1 MRFLKMH
8 WYGALIFVFILT
20 GLAVSSQ
27 ELHTISQLKSDF
39 ALFRQALQE
48 AHPGLYR
55 YTTKLEFDSI
65 FLQSLKKIDHDMTQ
79 QQFFNILLPVVSQI
93 KCGHTKLHPDG
104 NWTSNFYFNR
114 EKVFPWRLHFDE
126 NRAFIL
132 GNYTNSINVLPIGAE
147 LVSING
153 KPVSELIPEML
164 PAFFSDGNNSTFKY
178 LEMDHFFSAIYANLF
193 DGPDSFTV
201 VYTENSKL
209 NTMKVPSISHSV
221 IIQYEKQLEDL
232 RAKQPP
238 YTLKIKSPDTALLTI
253 SSFWMESDDINFK
266 KFLHH
271 SFTILNEKKIKNL
284 IIDLRNNEGGV
295 DKRGALLM
303 SYLTDQKFRYYD
315 RLELTARKRYS
326 FSEYAH
332 LPAFYGILRLLV
344 SKGKDGTY
352 IWKFS
357 KNLKVQK
364 PQKNNFNGKVYVLIN
379 GASFS
384 VTAEFA
390 SVAHYM
396 KRATFIGEETGGGYY
411 GNNSGTF
418 VVVTLPNSKL
428 NVGIP
433 LMAYYLQVDDY
444 AYPDRGV
451 IPDFEVK
458 PSLPAILSGHDEVLE
473 FTLKH
478 IESQK
483 NQVQNFQSSGMSGP
497 ERNLCRK

>member
-1 MRFLKMH
+1 MGKKYTQMKLFQLH
-8 WYGALIFVFILT
+8 WYQVLIFVSMLT
-20 GLAVSSQ
+20 GPSVSAQ
-27 ELHTISQLKSDF
+27 ELYTIRQLKSDF

-55 YTTKLEFDSI
+55 YTTKPEFDSI
-65 FLQSLKKIDHDMTQ
+65 FIQTLQKIDHDMTQ
-79 QQFFNILLPVVSQI
+79 QQFFRLLLPAVNQI
-93 KCGHTKLHPDG
+93 KCGHTKLHPEE
-104 NWTSNFYFNR
+104 NWTSKFFFNT

-126 NRAFIL
+126 QRAFVV
-132 GNYTNSINVLPIGAE
+132 GNYTNSIHDLPIGAE
-147 LVSING
+147 LFSING

-164 PAFFSDGNNSTFKY
+164 PSLFSDGNNSTFKY

-193 DGPDSFTV
+193 DGPDTFTV
-201 VYTENSKL
+201 VYHENSKL
-209 NTMKVPSISHSV
+209 NKMKVPSVTHSV
-221 IIQYEKQLEDL
+221 IIQFENQLENF

-238 YTLKIKSPDTALLTI
+238 YILEIKSPDTAILTI
-253 SSFWMESDDINFK
+253 SSFWMESDDIKFK
-266 KFLHH
+266 KFLNN
-271 SFTILNEKKIKNL
+271 SFRLLQERKIKNL

-315 RLELTARKRYS
+315 RLELTNRKKFS
-326 FSEYAH
+326 FSKYAH
-332 LPAFYGILRLLV
+332 LPGYYGIVRLLV
-344 SKGKDGTY
+344 SKGKDGKYT
-352 IWKFS
+352 WRFS

-390 SVAHYM
+390 SVAHYL

-418 VVVTLPNSKL
+418 VVVTLPNSRL
-428 NVGIP
+428 NIGIP
-433 LMAYYLQVDDY
+433 LMAYYLQVEGY
-444 AYPDRGV
+444 AYPDRGM
-451 IPDFEVK
+451 IPDFEIK
-458 PSLPAILSGHDEVLE
+458 PSASDIISGKDVRLD
-473 FTLKH
+473 FTLKY

-483 NQVQNFQSSGMSGP
+483 
-497 ERNLCRK
+497 K